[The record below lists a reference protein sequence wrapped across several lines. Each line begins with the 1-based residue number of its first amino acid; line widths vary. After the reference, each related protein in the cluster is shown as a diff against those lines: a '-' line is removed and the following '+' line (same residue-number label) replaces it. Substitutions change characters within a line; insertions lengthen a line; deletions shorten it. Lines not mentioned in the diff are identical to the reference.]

1 MNERFD
7 HRPVRYRR
15 SSATGSILIYVMWI
29 LALISGLAF
38 QLTSNSRVTT
48 LNQSVTA
55 KQLKTRMQIESAIQF
70 AKFRI
75 MADDWQE
82 RRYQIFLNQQNLRI
96 EIFNE
101 SGFVS
106 IYNPHGRDLK
116 NVFASV
122 GLDQETID
130 TLGSAFDPDGD
141 DLRINSFD
149 ELLRF
154 DGIDSTRKTQLASLV
169 SIYHEDAINPWHS
182 PPGVLLLLD
191 NVDQFRVQKLAQE
204 EDTQARRELRNEL
217 VDIIS
222 RREEPFSEDIGDYFR
237 VRISLG
243 ADSYR
248 VILKADRRRDSF
260 TTLLIERDHR
270 PVEQSSI

>member
-1 MNERFD
+1 MKGKFD
-7 HRPVRYRR
+7 NRPVRYRR
-15 SSATGSILIYVMWI
+15 LSSRGSILIYVMWI
-29 LALISGLAF
+29 LDLISGLAF
-38 QLTSNSRVTT
+38 QHTSNSRVTT
-48 LNQSVTA
+48 LSQSVTA

-70 AKFRI
+70 AKFKI
-75 MADDWQE
+75 MADDWHE
-82 RRYQIFLNQQNLRI
+82 RRHQLFLNKQDLRI

-106 IYNPHGRDLK
+106 IYNLQDRDLK
-116 NVFASV
+116 NVFTSV

-130 TLGSAFDPDGD
+130 ALGSAFDPDGD

-154 DGIDSTRKTQLASLV
+154 DGIDSTRKAQLASLV

-182 PPGVLLLLD
+182 PAGVLLLLD
-191 NVDQFRVQKLAQE
+191 GVDQFRVQKLVQE
-204 EDTQARRELRNEL
+204 EDPQTRRELRNEL

-248 VILKADRRRDSF
+248 VILKTGRRRDRF
-260 TTLLIERDHR
+260 TTLLVEPDHR
-270 PVEQSSI
+270 TIEQSST